1 MKSIIAG
8 LGIGGIA
15 FALAA
20 KDTLSNIFGSLTV
33 LVDRP
38 FHIGD
43 WVVIGGETEGNVE
56 DVGLRSTRI
65 RTFYDSIVTVPNG
78 QLTNVVIDNFGQRKY
93 RRYRTNVSVEYST
106 PLKRLKLL

>member
-1 MKSIIAG
+1 MLLAFTWKMALKQKINSMIFCPLIRKTTRFLVVVIGIVLIGNSLTIDMKSIIAG

-38 FHIGD
+38 FTSEIG
-43 WVVIGGETEGNVE
+43 
-56 DVGLRSTRI
+56 S
-65 RTFYDSIVTVPNG
+65 
-78 QLTNVVIDNFGQRKY
+78 
-93 RRYRTNVSVEYST
+93 
-106 PLKRLKLL
+106 